1 MRVWQRLKICCGSRR
16 TCDHI
21 RFCDSTGNGLT
32 GACSSKGLDTLA
44 ILLSIGSTPVIDATR
59 LTDSFYYTLRS
70 QDSRAFPGRSN
81 NDPNLPALST
91 ALDEQLGLK
100 LEARRG
106 PLAVLVIESVQ
117 EPTGN

>member
-1 MRVWQRLKICCGSRR
+1 MNLTYPTTLVLHAIAGGSSHGF
-16 TCDHI
+16 D
-21 RFCDSTGNGLT
+21 
-32 GACSSKGLDTLA
+32 
-44 ILLSIGSTPVIDATR
+44 VIDATG

-81 NDPNLPALST
+81 NDPSLPALST

-106 PLAVLVIESVQ
+106 PLAVLVIDSVQ
-117 EPTGN
+117 EPTEN